1 MGTAGEVARNS
12 FFNLVNFAVTIPLS
26 FIISIILARG
36 LGPEAYGTYAFYIW
50 VISLCGYMVNLGL
63 GSAAIKYISEYFGG
77 GKREEAK
84 GIIWMVFRGRLL
96 VGLAL
101 SLAILLLAVPL
112 SHILGKGHS
121 PLFLVL
127 VALAVVPYNLYYLL
141 QSISAGLQKFE
152 YWTIQALVTIPL
164 RLVLAVLLL
173 YLGFAAMGQL
183 ALDLFIWM
191 VGLGVAIFLLN
202 RFIPLRSL
210 FRAPLTPEAFARA
223 RKYAVAMTGILL
235 AHYLLWERPE
245 VFLLGLFR
253 PDEEV
258 GFYSLAVKLPRFL
271 MTLAPAGLA
280 GVLLPTLSEQFGK
293 GNLAKLKTVYTTSAR
308 YLMILALPLVAGG
321 IALATPL
328 VNVVYGAAYTPVIR
342 TMAIVFLPAALLV
355 FVTLCLHV
363 LYAIDKPAYVLRVN
377 LVLAPLNIG
386 LNLLVIP
393 RYGALGAAIVTSS
406 LQLLIFPVNIWLVH
420 RETGVLWPLAD
431 GARTAVA
438 ASLMGAALFL
448 VYSLWGTIPALVL
461 ALPVGIPVYFLG
473 LAVTRALRREDLD
486 ILAKVKE
493 ILPRR
498 LAGPYQ
504 RVLGVMQGIVSAQS
518 FLPSW
523 ITGSA
528 RKSQ

>member
-1 MGTAGEVARNS
+1 MSTAEKVARNS
-12 FFNLVNFAVTIPLS
+12 FFNLANVAVTVPLS
-26 FIISIILARG
+26 LVISIILARG
-36 LGPEAYGTYAFYIW
+36 LGPEGYGTYAFYIW

-63 GSAAIKYISEYFGG
+63 GSVAIKYISEYFGG

-101 SLAILLLAVPL
+101 ALAILLLAVPL

-152 YWTIQALVTIPL
+152 FWTIQALVTVPL

-183 ALDLFIWM
+183 AVDLFIWGL
-191 VGLGVAIFLLN
+191 GLGVAAFLLN
-202 RFIPLRSL
+202 RFMPLRSL
-210 FRAPLTPEAFARA
+210 LRAPLTPEAFARA
-223 RKYAVAMTGILL
+223 RKYALAMTGILV
-235 AHYLLWERPE
+235 AYYLIWERPE
-245 VFLLGLFR
+245 VFFLGLFR
-253 PDEEV
+253 TDEEV

-271 MTLAPAGLA
+271 MTLVPAGLV

-293 GNLAKLKTVYTTSAR
+293 GNLARLRTVYTTSAR
-308 YLMILALPLVAGG
+308 YLMILALPLVTGG

-328 VNVVYGAAYTPVIR
+328 VSVVYGPAYTPVIR
-342 TMAIVFLPAALLV
+342 IMAIVFLPAAFLV

-363 LYAIDKPAYVLRVN
+363 LYAKDKPTYVLRVN
-377 LVLAPLNIG
+377 LVLAPLNMG

-393 RYGALGAAIVTSS
+393 RYGILGAALVTSS
-406 LQLLIFPVNIWLVH
+406 LQLLSFPIYIWLVY
-420 RETGVLWPLAD
+420 RETRALWPLAD
-431 GARTAVA
+431 GARTALA
-438 ASLMGAALFL
+438 AAVMGAALFL
-448 VYSLWGTIPALVL
+448 VYGLWGSLPALVL
-461 ALPVGIPVYFLG
+461 ALPIGVPIYLLG
-473 LAVTRALRREDLD
+473 LAGTQALRAEDLTT
-486 ILAKVKE
+486 LAKVKE
-493 ILPRR
+493 ILPGG

-504 RVLGVMQGIVSAQS
+504 RALEVMQGIVREEG

-523 ITGSA
+523 ITGNA
-528 RKSQ
+528 RKR